1 MNRHSILWATMCS
14 FLVLLA
20 SGLWVSTSAQEV
32 QGITAMQLRVT
43 EAQNLM
49 LQNVG
54 FYLDG
59 AVEVD
64 LDEGVVDWK
73 ESEKDVLKQVTRIVR
88 QVGEL
93 QAIEGLMDEVAF
105 TDEVEAAIHH
115 VNELTIRDLR
125 HWRMAQ
131 GLSESE
137 QWYVMVQTALDELKM
152 QIAIELKYRVNR
164 ALFQQLENTL
174 SAIKEEDADWLKVDD
189 NAPLPA
195 TDWTLSDGSSA
206 ALSAAD
212 GSSWIGGGNG
222 ETYFEDMLERIVQ
235 LLEQQD
241 GRLRALE
248 SGVSESASEVS
259 WLPPVLSDARLKH
272 LRLPDYM
279 DVSFYS
285 GSFKLSLNA
294 QLQLNEVIELM
305 GRYPQLRV
313 VCTGHADMQGERSLN
328 MALSRNRASSV
339 RSYLLQSGVKAERVL
354 LNYFGEERAK
364 AAGAEDRRVEV
375 RFYVN

>member
-20 SGLWVSTSAQEV
+20 SGLCVSTSAQEV

-174 SAIKEEDADWLKVDD
+174 SAIKDEDADWLKVDD

>member
-20 SGLWVSTSAQEV
+20 SGLCVSTSAQEV

-105 TDEVEAAIHH
+105 TDEVQAAIHH

-174 SAIKEEDADWLKVDD
+174 SAIKDEDADWLKVDD

>member
-20 SGLWVSTSAQEV
+20 SGLCVSTSAQEV

-105 TDEVEAAIHH
+105 TDEVQAAIHH

-174 SAIKEEDADWLKVDD
+174 SAIKDEDADWLKVDD

-285 GSFKLSLNA
+285 GSFKLTLNA

>member
-20 SGLWVSTSAQEV
+20 SGLCASTSSQEV

-105 TDEVEAAIHH
+105 TDEVQAAIHH

-174 SAIKEEDADWLKVDD
+174 SAIK
-189 NAPLPA
+189 
-195 TDWTLSDGSSA
+195 
-206 ALSAAD
+206 
-212 GSSWIGGGNG
+212 
-222 ETYFEDMLERIVQ
+222 
-235 LLEQQD
+235 
-241 GRLRALE
+241 
-248 SGVSESASEVS
+248 
-259 WLPPVLSDARLKH
+259 
-272 LRLPDYM
+272 
-279 DVSFYS
+279 
-285 GSFKLSLNA
+285 
-294 QLQLNEVIELM
+294 
-305 GRYPQLRV
+305 
-313 VCTGHADMQGERSLN
+313 
-328 MALSRNRASSV
+328 
-339 RSYLLQSGVKAERVL
+339 
-354 LNYFGEERAK
+354 
-364 AAGAEDRRVEV
+364 
-375 RFYVN
+375 

>member
-20 SGLWVSTSAQEV
+20 SGLCVSTSAQEV

>member
-20 SGLWVSTSAQEV
+20 SGLCVSTSAQEV

-285 GSFKLSLNA
+285 GSFKLTLNA

>member
-1 MNRHSILWATMCS
+1 MCS

-20 SGLWVSTSAQEV
+20 SGLCVSTSAQEV

-285 GSFKLSLNA
+285 GSFKLTLNA

>member
-20 SGLWVSTSAQEV
+20 WGVCASTSAQEV

-174 SAIKEEDADWLKVDD
+174 SAIKDEDADWLKVDD

>member
-20 SGLWVSTSAQEV
+20 SVLCASTSAQEV

-164 ALFQQLENTL
+164 ALFQQL
-174 SAIKEEDADWLKVDD
+174 
-189 NAPLPA
+189 
-195 TDWTLSDGSSA
+195 
-206 ALSAAD
+206 
-212 GSSWIGGGNG
+212 
-222 ETYFEDMLERIVQ
+222 
-235 LLEQQD
+235 
-241 GRLRALE
+241 
-248 SGVSESASEVS
+248 
-259 WLPPVLSDARLKH
+259 
-272 LRLPDYM
+272 
-279 DVSFYS
+279 
-285 GSFKLSLNA
+285 
-294 QLQLNEVIELM
+294 
-305 GRYPQLRV
+305 
-313 VCTGHADMQGERSLN
+313 
-328 MALSRNRASSV
+328 
-339 RSYLLQSGVKAERVL
+339 
-354 LNYFGEERAK
+354 
-364 AAGAEDRRVEV
+364 
-375 RFYVN
+375 